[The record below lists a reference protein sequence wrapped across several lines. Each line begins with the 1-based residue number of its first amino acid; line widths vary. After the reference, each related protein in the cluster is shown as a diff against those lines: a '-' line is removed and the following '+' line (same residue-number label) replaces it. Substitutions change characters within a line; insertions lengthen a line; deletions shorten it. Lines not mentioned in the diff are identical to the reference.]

1 MIPALI
7 LVMLVGKFVSAAAG
21 PPETA
26 KHRHHHVS
34 AVVTTEEPADGT
46 CKPMPA
52 DVAAGARELL
62 REHRDQ
68 RYGVLGDLVWKGWC
82 IPDDL

>member
-1 MIPALI
+1 MIPTLI
-7 LVMLVGKFVSAAAG
+7 LVMLVGKFVSAAAE

-46 CKPMPA
+46 GKPMPA
-52 DVAAGARELL
+52 DVPAAARELL